1 MRVVVLLAIANIAV
15 FAVGCVTERHVAPE
29 IQSAPRTTLEL
40 KSPVLGAVFD
50 GRSAQNNK
58 EAAPRLQ
65 AELARIYG
73 PSIQWT
79 EYFSKVQPGKVAVR
93 IRLVT
98 LGSSFGSRLIS

>member
-50 GRSAQNNK
+50 VRSAQNNK

-65 AELARIYG
+65 ADLARIYG
-73 PSIQWT
+73 TESLRLAFRLKPIRSIQSCVT
-79 EYFSKVQPGKVAVR
+79 TFSRSP
-93 IRLVT
+93 
-98 LGSSFGSRLIS
+98 